1 MDTRFTALRVTGT
14 VFRILAW
21 IALILGVLSAIV
33 LLVLSFVLAPTLN
46 LFNLSQQSAPVGIAL
61 FVLIVIISMILFLFL
76 YAAGEFLYLL
86 LALEDNTRRT
96 AYIVQ
101 QQFLTVQPVVPPPPA
116 PEDAADPE
124 ALFREP

>member
-21 IALILGVLSAIV
+21 ITLILGVLSAIV
-33 LLVLSFVLAPTLN
+33 LLILSFVLAPTLN

-61 FVLIVIISMILFLFL
+61 FVLIVVISMLLFLFL

-86 LALEDNTRRT
+86 LAVEDNTRRT

-101 QQFLTVQPVVPPPPA
+101 QQFLTAQPIVPPPPTDDA
-116 PEDAADPE
+116 EDPQ
-124 ALFREP
+124 ALYQEP

>member
-21 IALILGVLSAIV
+21 ITLILGVLSAIV
-33 LLVLSFVLAPTLN
+33 LLILSFVLAPTLN

-61 FVLIVIISMILFLFL
+61 FVLIVVISMLSFLFL

-86 LALEDNTRRT
+86 LAVEDNTRRT

-101 QQFLTVQPVVPPPPA
+101 QQFLTAQPIVPPPPTDDA
-116 PEDAADPE
+116 EDPQ
-124 ALFREP
+124 ALYQEP